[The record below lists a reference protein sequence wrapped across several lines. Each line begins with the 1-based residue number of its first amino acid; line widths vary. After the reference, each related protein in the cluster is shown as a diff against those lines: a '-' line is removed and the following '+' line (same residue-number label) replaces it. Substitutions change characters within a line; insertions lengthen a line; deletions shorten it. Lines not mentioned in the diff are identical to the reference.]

1 MESGERPR
9 RQTKFQHGS
18 SMNYMKWLSTKQKP
32 PQKKK
37 SNTSFIKKD
46 MKYGPIE
53 DRDCEDDV
61 DPNAYGD
68 W

>member
-1 MESGERPR
+1 
-9 RQTKFQHGS
+9 
-18 SMNYMKWLSTKQKP
+18 MNYMKWLSTKQKP
-32 PQKKK
+32 LQEKK
-37 SNTSFIKKD
+37 SNISFIKKD

-53 DRDCEDDV
+53 DRDYEDDV